1 MGESAFGLES
11 VCENPPFTDLVP
23 EGRLRASLVQISS
36 FLLCCIEGDDV
47 WGGGLSRKEW
57 HVRPNSASRPGG
69 PAAKREPS
77 PEGLGYGGR
86 MLLSAVGAALSPYLA
101 PTQQR

>member
-1 MGESAFGLES
+1 VGVLTTNVQNKLALMGLRPGLLS
-11 VCENPPFTDLVP
+11 
-23 EGRLRASLVQISS
+23 ASLVQISS
-36 FLLCCIEGDDV
+36 FLLRCIDGDDV
-47 WGGGLSRKEW
+47 WGAGLSRKEC

-86 MLLSAVGAALSPYLA
+86 MIPSAVGAALSPA
-101 PTQQR
+101 PTPT